1 MPCLHKKQL
10 RCITPF
16 HHWHDTM
23 RNFYLRLV
31 KNGPGS
37 FFCWVVFVGLW
48 PLSCLYGL
56 VVRLRLLAFSLGLK
70 NIYHASVPVISVGN
84 LTVGGTG
91 KTPMA
96 DFLVKWMVQHN
107 VPTAIVSRGYG
118 GNYSAA
124 VARVKLESKPGMSP
138 AECGD
143 EPFLL
148 ARRNPTV
155 PVFVA
160 RRRVLGVKA
169 AEKAGAK
176 LIILDDGFQHRA
188 VHRDLDIVLLDSQ
201 KPFGNG
207 HIVPAGQLRE
217 PQSALQ
223 RSHLLI
229 MTRVQP
235 GDSNVSPGD
244 SNVPKVSKPTMY
256 SRHVMSQELTSLT
269 GDVVS
274 WDELAGKKCVAFA
287 GIARPDAF
295 FSALKAR
302 NLTLSDEISFEDH
315 QVYDAKLLERLF
327 QVSRGCDALITTE
340 KDAVKLA
347 KAEFLVPCYQVG
359 VDLEFEDTSLLDRL
373 LQGLIAN

>member
-1 MPCLHKKQL
+1 M
-10 RCITPF
+10 
-16 HHWHDTM
+16 
-23 RNFYLRLV
+23 
-31 KNGPGS
+31 
-37 FFCWVVFVGLW
+37 
-48 PLSCLYGL
+48 
-56 VVRLRLLAFSLGLK
+56 LAFSLGLK
-70 NIYHASVPVISVGN
+70 KIYRASVPVVSVGN

-96 DFLVKWMVQHN
+96 DFLAKWMVEHN
-107 VPTAIVSRGYG
+107 IPTAIVSRGYG
-118 GNYSAA
+118 GNYASA
-124 VARVKLESKPGMSP
+124 VARVKLESKATMNP

-148 ARRNPTV
+148 ARRNPSV

-160 RRRVLGVKA
+160 RRRTLGVKA

-223 RSHLLI
+223 RSHLLV
-229 MTRVQP
+229 MTRVQTGAGNVFP
-235 GDSNVSPGD
+235 GANNVPACD
-244 SNVPKVSKPTMY
+244 SNVPAGDNNVLMVPKPIMR
-256 SRHVMSQELTSLT
+256 SRHLMSQNLTSLS
-269 GDVVS
+269 GEVVS
-274 WDELAGKKCVAFA
+274 WEELTGKTCVAFA

-295 FSALKAR
+295 FIALKAR
-302 NLTLSDEISFEDH
+302 GLTLSDEISFMDH
-315 QVYDAKLLERLF
+315 QVYDSELLVHLF
-327 QVSRGCDALITTE
+327 QVSRECDALITTE

-347 KAEFLVPCYQVG
+347 KAEFPVPCYQVG
-359 VDLEFEDTSLLDRL
+359 VDLEFDDISLLDHL
-373 LQGLIAN
+373 LQGLIANS

>member
-1 MPCLHKKQL
+1 
-10 RCITPF
+10 
-16 HHWHDTM
+16 M
-23 RNFYLRLV
+23 RNSYLRLV
-31 KNGPGS
+31 KNGPDS
-37 FFCWVVFVGLW
+37 FFSWVVFVGLW

-96 DFLVKWMVQHN
+96 DFLAKWMVQRN

-124 VARVKLESKPGMSP
+124 VAKVNLEIKAAMTP

-160 RRRVLGVKA
+160 RRRMLGVKA
-169 AEKAGAK
+169 AEEAGAK

-201 KPFGNG
+201 MPFGNG

-223 RSHLLI
+223 RSHLLV
-229 MTRVQP
+229 MTRVQS
-235 GDSNVSPGD
+235 GDSKGPE
-244 SNVPKVSKPTMY
+244 VSKPTMY
-256 SRHVMSQELTSLT
+256 SRHVMSQNFVSLT

-274 WDELAGKKCVAFA
+274 WNELASKTCVAFA

-295 FSALKAR
+295 FNALKAR
-302 NLTLSDEISFEDH
+302 DLTLSDEISYVDH
-315 QVYDAKLLERLF
+315 QAYDSELLERLF
-327 QVSRGCDALITTE
+327 QVSRGCDALVTTE

-347 KAEFLVPCYQVG
+347 KVEFPVPCYQVG
-359 VDLEFEDTSLLDRL
+359 VDLEFEDMSLLDQL
-373 LQGLIAN
+373 PH

>member
-1 MPCLHKKQL
+1 
-10 RCITPF
+10 
-16 HHWHDTM
+16 M

-31 KNGPGS
+31 KNGPDS

-48 PLSCLYGL
+48 PFSCLYGL
-56 VVRLRLLAFSLGLK
+56 IVRLRLLAFSLGLK
-70 NIYHASVPVISVGN
+70 KTYYASVPVISVGN

-96 DFLVKWMVQHN
+96 DFLAKWMVQHD

-124 VARVKLESKPGMSP
+124 VARVEPKSKTAMTP

-148 ARRNPTV
+148 AKRNPTV

-160 RRRVLGVKA
+160 RRRTLGVKA

-188 VHRDLDIVLLDSQ
+188 VHRDLDIVLLDSL

-217 PQSALQ
+217 PQSALE
-223 RSHLLI
+223 RSHLLV

-235 GDSNVSPGD
+235 GAGSLSPGD
-244 SNVPKVSKPTMY
+244 GNVIKASKPTLR
-256 SRHVMSQELTSLT
+256 SRHLMSQNLTSLS
-269 GDVVS
+269 GDIVS

-295 FSALKAR
+295 FAALKDR
-302 NLTLSDEISFEDH
+302 NLTLSDEISFVDH
-315 QVYDAKLLERLF
+315 QVYDTELLERLF
-327 QVSRGCDALITTE
+327 LMSRGCDALVTTE

-347 KAEFLVPCYQVG
+347 KAEFPVPCYQVG
-359 VDLEFEDTSLLDRL
+359 VDLEFEDVSLLDHL
-373 LQGLIAN
+373 LQGLTAN

>member
-1 MPCLHKKQL
+1 
-10 RCITPF
+10 
-16 HHWHDTM
+16 M

-31 KNGPGS
+31 KNGPDS
-37 FFCWVVFVGLW
+37 FFSWVVFVGLW
-48 PLSCLYGL
+48 PFSCLYGL

-70 NIYHASVPVISVGN
+70 KIYHASVPVVSVGN

-96 DFLVKWMVQHN
+96 DFLAKWMVRRN

-124 VARVKLESKPGMSP
+124 VARVKEESKAAMTP

-160 RRRVLGVKA
+160 RRRTLGVKA

-176 LIILDDGFQHRA
+176 LIILDDGFQHCA

-223 RSHLLI
+223 RSHLLV

-235 GDSNVSPGD
+235 GDSNVAPGD
-244 SNVPKVSKPTMY
+244 SNVLKVSMPTMY
-256 SRHVMSQELTSLT
+256 SRHVMSQNLVSLS

-274 WDELAGKKCVAFA
+274 WDELAGKTCVAFA

-295 FSALKAR
+295 FAALKAR
-302 NLTLSDEISFEDH
+302 KLTLSDEISFMDH
-315 QVYDAKLLERLF
+315 QVYDTELLERLF
-327 QVSRGCDALITTE
+327 RVSRGCNALITTE

-347 KAEFLVPCYQVG
+347 KVKFPVPCYQVG
-359 VDLEFEDTSLLDRL
+359 VDLEFADSSLLSDRL
-373 LQGLIAN
+373 QRLIAN

>member
-1 MPCLHKKQL
+1 
-10 RCITPF
+10 
-16 HHWHDTM
+16 
-23 RNFYLRLV
+23 
-31 KNGPGS
+31 
-37 FFCWVVFVGLW
+37 
-48 PLSCLYGL
+48 
-56 VVRLRLLAFSLGLK
+56 
-70 NIYHASVPVISVGN
+70 
-84 LTVGGTG
+84 
-91 KTPMA
+91 MA
-96 DFLVKWMVQHN
+96 DFLAKWMVQHN

-124 VARVKLESKPGMSP
+124 VARVKPESKAAMTP

-160 RRRVLGVKA
+160 RRRTLGVKA

-223 RSHLLI
+223 RSHLI
-229 MTRVQP
+229 VMTRVQT
-235 GDSNVSPGD
+235 GGSNVPLGD
-244 SNVPKVSKPTMY
+244 SNVPKASKPTLR
-256 SRHVMSQELTSLT
+256 SRHVMSQNLTSLS
-269 GDVVS
+269 GDILS

-295 FSALKAR
+295 FAALKDR
-302 NLTLSDEISFEDH
+302 NLTLADEISFMDH
-315 QVYDAKLLERLF
+315 QVYDTELLERLF
-327 QVSRGCDALITTE
+327 QESRGCDALVTTE

-347 KAEFLVPCYQVG
+347 EAEFPMPCYQVG
-359 VDLEFEDTSLLDRL
+359 VDLEFEDTSLLDHL
-373 LQGLIAN
+373 LQGLTAN

>member
-1 MPCLHKKQL
+1 MA
-10 RCITPF
+10 
-16 HHWHDTM
+16 M

-31 KNGPGS
+31 KNGPDS
-37 FFCWVVFVGLW
+37 FFNWVVFVGLW

-56 VVRLRLLAFSLGLK
+56 VVRLRMLAFSLGLK
-70 NIYHASVPVISVGN
+70 KTYHASVPIVSVGN

-96 DFLVKWMVQHN
+96 DFLAKWMVQHN
-107 VPTAIVSRGYG
+107 VPAAIVSRGYG
-118 GNYSAA
+118 GNYLAA
-124 VARVKLESKPGMSP
+124 VARVKLEGKAAMTP

-160 RRRVLGVKA
+160 RRRTLGVKA

-201 KPFGNG
+201 KPLGNG
-207 HIVPAGQLRE
+207 YIVPAGQLRE

-223 RSHLLI
+223 RSHLLV
-229 MTRVQP
+229 MTRVQT
-235 GDSNVSPGD
+235 GVGKMFPGD
-244 SNVPKVSKPTMY
+244 SNVPSGDSNVTKVSKPTMY
-256 SRHVMSQELTSLT
+256 SRHVMSQNLTSLS
-269 GDVVS
+269 GDEVS
-274 WDELAGKKCVAFA
+274 WDELAGKTCVAFA

-295 FSALKAR
+295 FAALKAR
-302 NLTLSDEISFEDH
+302 NLTLSDEITFVDH
-315 QVYDAKLLERLF
+315 QVYDTELLERLF
-327 QVSRGCDALITTE
+327 QVSRSCDALVTTE

-347 KAEFLVPCYQVG
+347 KVEFPVPCYQVG
-359 VDLEFEDTSLLDRL
+359 VDLEFEDMSLLDHM
-373 LQGLIAN
+373 LQGLTAN

>member
-1 MPCLHKKQL
+1 
-10 RCITPF
+10 
-16 HHWHDTM
+16 M

-31 KNGPGS
+31 KNGPENFLG
-37 FFCWVVFVGLW
+37 WVVFVGLW

-56 VVRLRLLAFSLGLK
+56 VVRLRMLAFSLGLK
-70 NIYHASVPVISVGN
+70 KTYHASVPVISVGN
-84 LTVGGTG
+84 LSVGGTG

-96 DFLVKWMVQHN
+96 DFLAKWMVQHN
-107 VPTAIVSRGYG
+107 IPSAIVSRGYG
-118 GNYSAA
+118 GNYSVA
-124 VARVKLESKPGMSP
+124 VARVTQGSKVAMTP

-160 RRRVLGVKA
+160 RRRRLGVKA
-169 AEKAGAK
+169 AEKAGAR

-201 KPFGNG
+201 KTFGNG

-223 RSHLLI
+223 RCHLLV

-235 GDSNVSPGD
+235 GDSS
-244 SNVPKVSKPTMY
+244 VPKVSKPTIH
-256 SRHVMSQELTSLT
+256 SRHIMSQTLTSLA

-295 FSALKAR
+295 FAALKTR
-302 NLTLSDEISFEDH
+302 NLTLSDEISFMDH
-315 QVYDAKLLERLF
+315 QVYNTESLERLF
-327 QVSRGCDALITTE
+327 QVSRGCDALVTTE

-359 VDLEFEDTSLLDRL
+359 VDLEFADTAQLDHL